1 MFIQKISA
9 QNSAFGLNLKPAI
22 QKEIEKKRHL
32 LLTHPN
38 TDARKEFK
46 SYLNAN
52 LRYIKN
58 TLPDKDLDLIENDE
72 KNHTRTYTVSD
83 NDNSYTI
90 HVHGNDSFYC
100 KLAKEIKKLPHR
112 NFNSVAK

>member
-9 QNSAFGLNLKPAI
+9 QNSAFGLNLKPSFEE
-22 QKEIEKKRHL
+22 EIKEKKDFLESHINV
-32 LLTHPN
+32 P
-38 TDARKEFK
+38 ARKEFL
-46 SYLNAN
+46 SYFNSN

-58 TLPDKDLDLIENDE
+58 TLPNKDLDLVENDE
-72 KNHTRTYTVSD
+72 KNHTKTYTVSD